1 MKKLDTIRSNQSQR
15 QSKSEAKK
23 TRNEKSLKC
32 RTPAFRAF
40 VLTLKILLALFCV
53 MVLAVFIWF
62 YAQTDFGFGD
72 DFSAFDM
79 QLSSTIY
86 CQNEYGEYEEYDQFR
101 SSDKRIWVDIE
112 KVPEHMQKA
121 FVAIEDQRFYKH
133 NGVDIKRTMGAVIN
147 VFLKG
152 DSSYGGSTITQQLV
166 KNITRDNERTKAR
179 KLREITR
186 SIVLETKM
194 DKDQILEMYM
204 NSIYLS
210 QGVHGVQ
217 AASYVYFGKD
227 VSELTLAESACIA
240 GITQYPTTYD
250 PILNPENNKRKQLTV
265 LAKML
270 ELEFITEEEYNEA
283 VNEEL
288 VFADE
293 ESLKDDNLTDES
305 QSYFSDFVFEQAK
318 KDLMKEFG
326 YTDVFAE
333 DLLCNGGLKIYATVD
348 PKIQALMENYYET
361 ASNFPQFAGSDI
373 PQSAMVIMEPKTGEI
388 KGLIGG
394 RGEKEGLRIL
404 NRASQS
410 KRQPGSSIKPIGVY
424 APALEE
430 NVINLSSTISNLP
443 FTRGSWSPK
452 NSNGNFT
459 APVSVQSAVAYSYN
473 IPAINTL
480 DALGVDKSFD
490 YLKNKLH
497 INSLVESATVN
508 GKEYSDKNL
517 ASLALGG
524 LTEGVTPLE
533 MTAAYSALANGGIY
547 IEPSSYTKIFDRNGK
562 LFFEKKPEKNRAF
575 SEETAFLTQQLL
587 SNVVKYGTAGGSVIG
602 KNDTCGKTG
611 TTDDNKDKWFI
622 GFTPHYCGGVW
633 FGFDKPRVVSTGTN
647 PSLTI
652 WKNIMTKIHE
662 DVEAE
667 TFDKPDG
674 IVSAKVCPYT
684 GLYESNSSATIFAN
698 KKFLTGYC
706 KGKDHGIYI
715 GWTKEDAEKLEEL
728 QKDDEEEEVE
738 ENEEGDEG
746 EEGTSAENKPTEDEG
761 SIEPGENGTAPS
773 ENNGTPPAPTENN
786 SPSTSPQTPAA

>member
-1 MKKLDTIRSNQSQR
+1 MKKLDTIRNNQNQR
-15 QSKSEAKK
+15 QSKSEARKA
-23 TRNEKSLKC
+23 RDEKSLKR
-32 RTPAFRAF
+32 RTPAFRNF
-40 VLTLKILLALFCV
+40 VLVLKVLVVISLITVLTAAILL
-53 MVLAVFIWF
+53 
-62 YAQTDFGFGD
+62 YSQTDFGFGD
-72 DFSAFDM
+72 DFNAFDM

-86 CQNEYGEYEEYDQFR
+86 CQNEYGEYVEYDQFR

-112 KVPEHMQKA
+112 KVPEHLQKA

-133 NGVDIKRTMGAVIN
+133 SGVDIKRTMGAVIN

-166 KNITRDNERTKAR
+166 KNITRDNERTNAR

-283 VNEEL
+283 TSETL
-288 VFADE
+288 VFADA
-293 ESLKDDNLTDES
+293 ESLKDDNLKDEN

-318 KDLMKEFG
+318 KDLMEEFG

-333 DLLCNGGLKIYATVD
+333 DFLCNGGLKIYATVD
-348 PKIQALMENYYET
+348 PKIQSLMEDYYENP
-361 ASNFPQFAGSDI
+361 SNFPQLGGSEI
-373 PQSAMVIMEPKTGEI
+373 PQSAMVIIEPKSGEI

-394 RGEKEGLRIL
+394 RGEKEGLRVL

-497 INSLVESATVN
+497 LNSLVEKVTVN

-547 IEPSSYTKIFDRNGK
+547 IEPSSYTKIFDKNGK
-562 LFFEKKPEKNRAF
+562 LFYEKKPEKNRAF

-587 SNVVKYGTAGGSVIG
+587 ANVVKYGTAGGSVIG

-647 PSLTI
+647 PSLAI
-652 WKNIMTKIHE
+652 WKNIMNKIHE
-662 DVEAE
+662 DLDDE
-667 TFDKPDG
+667 TFKKPSG
-674 IVSAKVCPYT
+674 IVSAEVCPYT
-684 GLYESNSSATIFAN
+684 GLYESTSAPTIFAN
-698 KKFLTGYC
+698 KKLLTGYC
-706 KGKDHGIYI
+706 KGKGHGIYI
-715 GWTKEDAEKLEEL
+715 GWTEEDAEKLEEL
-728 QKDDEEEEVE
+728 EKEKEEEEE
-738 ENEEGDEG
+738 EEGEEG
-746 EEGTSAENKPTEDEG
+746 EEGTEAEGE
-761 SIEPGENGTAPS
+761 GENVEGDKTDTPPSNETSPSEQNDAPS
-773 ENNGTPPAPTENN
+773 GSQTN
-786 SPSTSPQTPAA
+786 PSGATNETLIQ